1 MKILFVSS
9 EAFPFAST
17 GGLGVVSGALPRALV
32 QQGIEIV
39 RILPLYRSI
48 DCEKFNIKN
57 RGQSLSISMGLHS
70 FYATIWETVESE
82 VPTFFIQ
89 NDHFFNR
96 AGLYGDTSDQGY
108 EDNFERF
115 LFFQKSIVQWIN
127 QGGFQPDLVHCNDWQ
142 TGLLPY
148 LLRYG
153 TNGQGRPQNEKTLF
167 TIHNLAHQG
176 WAPEWK
182 FHLTGFPPEC
192 YTMQT
197 LEFYGEINPMKGG
210 IVSADAINAVSPTY
224 AKEIQTPEFGYQLDG
239 VLREHSAR
247 IYGIL
252 NGIDYSRWNPE
263 TDPSIPAN
271 YSAQDLS
278 NKAICKYDLQ
288 ISAGLPP
295 SPRTPLLGM
304 VTRLDSQKGVDL
316 LLEIIDRIVAAE
328 LQLVLLGTGD
338 TYYETAFREAAARY
352 SDHIAVWIEY
362 SDSKARC
369 IMAGADL
376 FLMPSAFEPCGQSQL
391 CSMRY
396 ATPPIVHAVGGLADS
411 VIDVSESNGTGFTF
425 HTYFADTFFKT
436 IQRAIEF
443 YCDTTRWDLL
453 LQQAMRAEFSIQKM
467 AANYRKLYEKLVTN
481 MV

>member
-17 GGLGVVSGALPRALV
+17 GGLGVVAGALPRELI
-32 QQGIEIV
+32 QQQIDVV

-48 DCEKFNIKN
+48 DRKKFNIKN
-57 RGQSLSISMGLHS
+57 TGQSISIPMGNHS
-70 FYATIWETVESE
+70 FYATIWKTIESE

-89 NDHFFNR
+89 NDHFFDR

-153 TNGQGRPQNEKTLF
+153 TNGQGRTQNEKTLF

-239 VLREHSAR
+239 VLREHSNR
-247 IYGIL
+247 IHGIL
-252 NGIDYSRWNPE
+252 NGIDYSRWNPK
-263 TDPSIPAN
+263 TDPTLPAN

-278 NKAICKYDLQ
+278 NKTTCKHDLQ
-288 ISAGLPP
+288 TTAGLPS

-304 VTRLDSQKGVDL
+304 VTRLDTQKGVDI
-316 LLEIIDRIVAAE
+316 LLEIIDQIAAAE
-328 LQLVLLGTGD
+328 IQLVLLGSGD
-338 TYYETAFREAAARY
+338 AHYETAFQEAAAR
-352 SDHIAVWIEY
+352 HPKHVATWIEY
-362 SDSKARC
+362 SDSKARR

-396 ATPPIVHAVGGLADS
+396 GTPPIVHAVGGLSDS
-411 VIDVSESNGTGFTF
+411 VIDASNPSGTGFAF
-425 HTYFADTFFKT
+425 NDYSADTLFKT

-443 YCDTTRWDLL
+443 YHDPARWNPLI
-453 LQQAMRAEFSIQKM
+453 QHAMTAEFSIQKM
-467 AANYRKLYEKLVTN
+467 ASNYSALYETLVTKLA
-481 MV
+481 